1 MLRTLCVSAKKMSCF
16 GSTHTYKGQDYTKLK
31 KEAQQKGTLFIDL
44 EFPPDDRSLFYSQG
58 KLADVVWKR
67 PKVMCEDFVMLFIK
81 SILGA
86 SL

>member
-67 PKVMCEDFVMLFIK
+67 PKVM
-81 SILGA
+81 
-86 SL
+86 